1 MTARVSFK
9 AKCAAALLLGLCIQV
24 QGAEEKNYFSEVTKS
39 AFDTGDAT
47 GLPNF
52 KGTLV
57 KNAGDSPVKDPYV
70 MEVQAEKYSGF
81 LVQRNLP
88 IPDGLVN
95 VSCRFKGTPG
105 GLFEINFRKNGKAA
119 QFKTGPDGWQE
130 GSLQLLFPPG
140 VESEAE
146 LALIYSPPKGGGT
159 FQVGDIRIEPVPV
172 QLKTTRGPGY
182 QAVGPYPLKERP
194 TEIYALESEFQSKP
208 QFVEVLLPDH
218 FDKSKKYRVLYL
230 LPVEAGQ
237 GVRFGDGIMV
247 ARKLGIQNQYDVI
260 VVAPAFDSE
269 PWYGND
275 AADPH
280 RRQEDFLV
288 KAVVPF
294 IESQYPTTGT
304 AEGRLLLGYS
314 KSGWGALSLILRN
327 PDVFGYAASWD
338 APLMFTEKQFGLW
351 GTKQTYGTPENMTLY
366 LPSKLVRERAGP
378 FQNKKRLVV
387 AGLQFFGTFTDAR
400 FPYDGP
406 SHTEAFHELA
416 EANGVLHDYDPNLKT
431 GHSWNPSW
439 MKPVVKMLIQLSEQ
453 DKKR

>member
-1 MTARVSFK
+1 M
-9 AKCAAALLLGLCIQV
+9 
-24 QGAEEKNYFSEVTKS
+24 
-39 AFDTGDAT
+39 
-47 GLPNF
+47 
-52 KGTLV
+52 
-57 KNAGDSPVKDPYV
+57 
-70 MEVQAEKYSGF
+70 
-81 LVQRNLP
+81 
-88 IPDGLVN
+88 
-95 VSCRFKGTPG
+95 
-105 GLFEINFRKNGKAA
+105 
-119 QFKTGPDGWQE
+119 
-130 GSLQLLFPPG
+130 
-140 VESEAE
+140 
-146 LALIYSPPKGGGT
+146 
-159 FQVGDIRIEPVPV
+159 
-172 QLKTTRGPGY
+172 
-182 QAVGPYPLKERP
+182 
-194 TEIYALESEFQSKP
+194 
-208 QFVEVLLPDH
+208 
-218 FDKSKKYRVLYL
+218 
-230 LPVEAGQ
+230 
-237 GVRFGDGIMV
+237 
-247 ARKLGIQNQYDVI
+247 
-260 VVAPAFDSE
+260 
-269 PWYGND
+269 
-275 AADPH
+275 
-280 RRQEDFLV
+280 

-351 GTKQTYGTPENMTLY
+351 GTKQTYGTPENMILY